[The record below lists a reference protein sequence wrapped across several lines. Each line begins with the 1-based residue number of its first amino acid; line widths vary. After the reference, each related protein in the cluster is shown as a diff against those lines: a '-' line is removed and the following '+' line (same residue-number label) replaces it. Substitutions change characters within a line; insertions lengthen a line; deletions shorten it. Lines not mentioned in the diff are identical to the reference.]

1 MSFKGFEWIICTG
14 GYTMSIT
21 TRLFNTARL
30 TTLFA
35 VLVALFGVMG
45 YLFAGTGGMIMGLVL
60 AGAMNVVTYF
70 YSDKMVVK
78 MHNAEPL
85 DESTAP
91 ELHKTVARLASDAG
105 IPKPDM
111 YIMNTDTPNAFA
123 TGRNPEKGV
132 VCVTSGLLN
141 HLSSDEVEG
150 VLAHEIAHIENRD
163 TLIQTVAGTVA
174 GAISVLAQ
182 MMWFSSMSGQN
193 RHPAFMFA
201 GVLLAPIA
209 ASMVKMA
216 ISRSRE
222 YTADSTAAQ
231 YTDPKNLAGA
241 LRSIETA
248 VSQKPMEQGARG
260 ASHMFI
266 INPFRG
272 DKMAKLF
279 STHPSTDERIHRLQQ
294 HAA

>member
-1 MSFKGFEWIICTG
+1 
-14 GYTMSIT
+14 MSIT
-21 TRLFNTARL
+21 SRLFNTARL

-35 VLVALFGVMG
+35 VLIALFGVLG
-45 YLFAGTGGMIMGLVL
+45 YLFAGTAGMILGLL
-60 AGAMNVVTYF
+60 FAGAMNAVTYF
-70 YSDKMVVK
+70 YSDRMVVK
-78 MHNAEPL
+78 MHKAEKL
-85 DESTAP
+85 DESAAP
-91 ELHKTVARLASDAG
+91 GLHKTVERLASDAD
-105 IPKPDM
+105 IPKPRL
-111 YIMNTDTPNAFA
+111 YIMHTDTPNAFA

-141 HLSSDEVEG
+141 HLSSNEVEG
-150 VLAHEIAHIENRD
+150 VLAHEIAHIKNRD

-222 YTADSTAAQ
+222 YTADATAAR
-231 YTDPKNLAGA
+231 YTNPQHLAGA

-248 VSQKPMEQGARG
+248 VSQRPMQNGVRG

-272 DKMAKLF
+272 DRMSKLF
-279 STHPSTDERIHRLQQ
+279 STHPPTQERINRLEQ